1 MPPKGRPPKKKRNI
15 SGLKNQPSRSNAPI
29 AWDWQAMQPP
39 GQCAS
44 SGSIGKSPSGQWCRL
59 TLFLLH
65 LIPTDKIC
73 DPDNCQIVSILPPK
87 NLAALK
93 TRGNFIKTLFLA
105 SIWPSGSKSVVSFR
119 QKTRVPEIINWM
131 SLIVRNCSWDRLESP
146 PEVRGLR
153 AACFPLLA
161 GTLRCRFIDAPK
173 MHLMLH
179 ADVYKDSNNRHQA
192 WITSR
197 CWNNIGT

>member
-1 MPPKGRPPKKKRNI
+1 MKSKRRPFKMPRMPLSNI
-15 SGLKNQPSRSNAPI
+15 SRLVLPKWYVVSSTVLGTLWAHI
-29 AWDWQAMQPP
+29 AWDWQAMQLP

-131 SLIVRNCSWDRLESP
+131 SLIVYIY
-146 PEVRGLR
+146 
-153 AACFPLLA
+153 F
-161 GTLRCRFIDAPK
+161 
-173 MHLMLH
+173 
-179 ADVYKDSNNRHQA
+179 
-192 WITSR
+192 
-197 CWNNIGT
+197 